1 MGVVILAGTSFG
13 KHEMNFYDI
22 TLPISDTLI
31 TWPSD
36 PAVSIW
42 KTRLISQGNSCNVSE
57 LKFGSHCGTHIDAPY
72 HFEENG
78 IKIDQIPL
86 EYLIGSVT
94 VFDIKN
100 KEKIDLEDIK
110 LLKLK
115 DYKRVIFKTI
125 NSTYWKLPEF
135 KKDFVYITK
144 EAAQYI
150 VESDIKLVGIDYLS
164 VEKFGNK
171 YADTHHTLLRK
182 GIVIIE
188 GLDLSKV
195 KAGNYELLALP
206 LKIKDCDG
214 SPARV
219 ILRSITE
226 KSQPKTKYPNKNLK
240 SK

>member
-1 MGVVILAGTSFG
+1 
-13 KHEMNFYDI
+13 MNIYDV
-22 TLPISDTLI
+22 TLTISDKLI

-36 PAVSIW
+36 PTVSIR

-86 EYLIGSVT
+86 DYLVGTAT

-110 LLKLK
+110 PLKLK
-115 DYKRVIFKTI
+115 NRERVIFKTI
-125 NSTYWKLPEF
+125 NSTFWKLPEF

-144 EAAQYI
+144 EAARHL
-150 VESDIKLVGIDYLS
+150 VDSGVKVVGIDYLS

-171 YADTHHTLLRK
+171 PADTHHIFLRN
-182 GIVIIE
+182 GVVLIE
-188 GLDLSKV
+188 GLDLSNV
-195 KAGNYELLALP
+195 EAGDYELVALP

-219 ILRSITE
+219 ILRSI
-226 KSQPKTKYPNKNLK
+226 P
-240 SK
+240 

>member
-1 MGVVILAGTSFG
+1 
-13 KHEMNFYDI
+13 MNIYDV
-22 TLPISDTLI
+22 TLTISDKLI

-36 PAVSIW
+36 PTVSIR

-86 EYLIGSVT
+86 DYLVGTAT

-110 LLKLK
+110 PLKLK
-115 DYKRVIFKTI
+115 NRERVIFKTI
-125 NSTYWKLPEF
+125 NSTFWKLPEF

-144 EAAQYI
+144 EAARHL
-150 VESDIKLVGIDYLS
+150 VDSGVKVVGIDYLS
-164 VEKFGNK
+164 VEKFGSK
-171 YADTHHTLLRK
+171 PADTHHIFLRN
-182 GIVIIE
+182 GVVLIE
-188 GLDLSKV
+188 GLDLINV
-195 KAGNYELLALP
+195 EAGDYELIALP

-219 ILRSITE
+219 ILRSI
-226 KSQPKTKYPNKNLK
+226 P
-240 SK
+240 